1 MRILVTGAN
10 GYLGQGRLFGE
21 MTVRYKKYY
30 IIRKE
35 IKR

>member
-1 MRILVTGAN
+1 MGLFQIGHMIL
-10 GYLGQGRLFGE
+10 RLFGE
-21 MTVRYKKYY
+21 MAVRYKKYY